1 MKKPQ
6 IFINKPVYLGLP
18 ILEIYEIVMYEL
30 WHDYVKPKYEE
41 KVKGYYMDIDSFI
54 VYIKREDI
62 YSDIAKHC
70 LEANQ
75 LENKKKIK
83 ENKFNFNSL
92 RKNNK
97 EFIKAIN

>member
-18 ILEIYEIVMYEL
+18 ILEICEIVMYEL

-41 KVKGYYMDIDSFI
+41 KVKGYYMDTDSFI

-75 LENKKKIK
+75 LENKKK
-83 ENKFNFNSL
+83 
-92 RKNNK
+92 
-97 EFIKAIN
+97 